1 MHDTD
6 APHQPEWLR
15 SFAGDSR
22 RQRTLLPAAILAA
35 TFLSYVA
42 TLDLGFVFDDLIL
55 IITNGS
61 ILSWRYFPSY
71 FTSHIW
77 SFHYPHWLAN
87 YYRPLFLG
95 WLRLNDTLFGL
106 HPWGWHLTSVL
117 AHMAATYL
125 VYRLCLRLSGDGWVA
140 GAAGLV
146 FGLHPVHVEAV
157 AYVSSAQD
165 PLSVVLALGA
175 LLAFRRSRESESRLR
190 WIATSLGLSAAA
202 LLFKETAL
210 ILPILIGGY
219 AWIYGAA
226 DSREVAPVEFRFF
239 QRLRSA
245 LGASIPYWV
254 VILLYMPLR
263 TWALKGF
270 AHVVTSISMAQEILT
285 LPSVLLFYMRLLL
298 WPSRLSYFYDTPYIS
313 TPSWHDFVLPAVLLA
328 AVAAALAY
336 WYVRMRRSAP
346 EEAKAMAFACL
357 WMILTLLPVLN
368 FRLLPEGE
376 IAHDRYLYLPS
387 VGFALL
393 VAMALRQAL
402 GRTAR
407 FLKPAW
413 VLLGALALIGA
424 MGVATARQCLFWS
437 DDLVLSS
444 RAHEIAPHNVTAT
457 TGLAA
462 AAAKRGMDGQAM
474 ALYQQVLAIQPNAW
488 PASRD
493 LAYLYYAHGNFQEAA
508 RLFAL
513 SLTVGPED
521 GDQFLCLGL
530 ALLQTEQP
538 SEAEKAVRAA
548 LLVRPEGKNYHL
560 ALGMV
565 LRAEGRLPEAMR
577 EINVE
582 LEHDP
587 HNPQAQTLLEEVSR
601 QIQAEAEK
609 RYEEPPQKGP
619 STTIK

>member
-1 MHDTD
+1 MHNAD
-6 APHQPEWLR
+6 ASHQPEWLR
-15 SFAGDSR
+15 NFTGDSR
-22 RQRTLLPAAILAA
+22 WGRALLPAAILTA

-42 TLDLGFVFDDLIL
+42 TLDLGFVFDDIIL
-55 IITNGS
+55 IVTNGA
-61 ILSWRYFPSY
+61 IRSWRHFPSY

-77 SFHYPHWLAN
+77 SYHYPHWLAN
-87 YYRPLFLG
+87 YYRPLFLA
-95 WLRLNDTLFGL
+95 WLRLNDMLFGL

-117 AHMAATYL
+117 AHMAVTYL
-125 VYRLCLRLSGDGWVA
+125 VYRLCLRLSRDVWVA
-140 GAAGLV
+140 AASGVV
-146 FGLHPVHVEAV
+146 FGLHPVHVEPV
-157 AYVSSAQD
+157 ANVASAQD
-165 PLSVVLALGA
+165 PLSTFLALGA
-175 LLAFRRSRESESRLR
+175 ILAFRRSRKSASRFR
-190 WIATSLGLSAAA
+190 WLAASLGLSAAA
-202 LLFKETAL
+202 LLFKENAL
-210 ILPILIGGY
+210 MLPILIGGY

-226 DSREVAPVEFRFF
+226 DSGEVAPVELRFF

-254 VILLYMPLR
+254 VVFLYMPLR
-263 TWALKGF
+263 IWALKGF
-270 AHVVTSISMAQEILT
+270 AHVVTSISMSQEVLT
-285 LPSVLLFYMRLLL
+285 IPSVLFFYLRVLL

-336 WYVRMRRSAP
+336 WYARMRRSAP

-368 FRLLPEGE
+368 FRLFPEGE
-376 IAHDRYLYLPS
+376 IAHDRYVYLPS

-393 VAMALRQAL
+393 VAMAVRQTL

-413 VLLGALALIGA
+413 VLLGALAVIGA

-437 DDLVLSS
+437 DDFVLSS
-444 RAHEIAPHNVTAT
+444 RAHEIAPHNITAT

-474 ALYQQVLAIQPNAW
+474 ALDQQVLAIQPSAW

-493 LAYLYYAHGNFQEAA
+493 LAYLYFAHGNFPEAA
-508 RLFAL
+508 RLFAR
-513 SLTVGPED
+513 SLAVGPED
-521 GDQFLCLGL
+521 GDQFLYLGL
-530 ALLQTEQP
+530 ASLQTGDLNM
-538 SEAEKAVRAA
+538 AEKAVRAA

-560 ALGMV
+560 GLAMI
-565 LRAEGRLPEAMR
+565 LRAEGRLPEAMQ

-582 LEHDP
+582 LERDTQS
-587 HNPQAQTLLEEVSR
+587 PQARTLRDEVTR
-601 QIQAEAEK
+601 QMQAQAEEHS
-609 RYEEPPQKGP
+609 PPHPPKGH
-619 STTIK
+619 SIAVK